1 MCGIVGYIGS
11 RDVSTTLIE
20 GLRLLEY
27 RGYDSAGIAVAATG
41 GEISMRKR
49 AGRLANLEGVVG
61 ELPTG
66 SIAGIAH
73 TRWATH
79 GAPTDL
85 NAHPHMDEHG
95 EIAIIHNG
103 IIENYA
109 ELQRELTG
117 KGHTLSSDVDTEV
130 IAHLIEDAYQGDIRL
145 AVAAVLPRLRGQ
157 WALVVMHRGEAG
169 RIIAARREAPLA
181 VGIGEGEQFL
191 ASDPVA
197 MLEHTNKI
205 IFLRDG
211 DLADLQRDGVTLYD
225 ATGTTFASKIETITW
240 DGAAARKE
248 GYDHFMRKEMDE
260 QPRALSA
267 AMLGR
272 VSTTGIAVSELD
284 PLSEALKAT
293 RSIEFVACGS
303 AYHASLTAATLAER
317 LLRIPVRV
325 TVASEFRYDPPAL
338 GPTSLVIAVSQSG
351 ETADTLGAVRIAKAA
366 GAPVL
371 AIVNAAGSSLT
382 READAVVLLQ
392 AGTEISV
399 AATKSYTSQA
409 LVSLLVTLDLAR
421 RTGAL
426 AGADGRAWAE
436 ELLRVPV
443 MASAALDASDALP
456 SIAAK
461 YFGAS
466 GFMFV
471 SRGAGIATALEGA
484 LKLKEI
490 SYIHAEGIAAGEMKH
505 GPISL
510 LGADHPVV
518 AVVLN
523 SPVLPKL
530 VSNLMESR
538 ARSAP
543 VIAIL
548 SGVDDWSSFATD
560 AIVIPAARPEI
571 AALIATIPLQRFS
584 YEMAL
589 LAGADIDQPKN
600 LAKSVTVE

>member
-27 RGYDSAGIAVAATG
+27 RGYDSAGIAVAASG

-49 AGRLANLEGVVG
+49 AGRLANLEGVLG
-61 ELPTG
+61 ELPTD
-66 SIAGIAH
+66 SVAGIAH

-79 GAPTDL
+79 GAPTDT

-95 EIAIIHNG
+95 KIAIIHNG
-103 IIENYA
+103 IIENFA
-109 ELQRELTG
+109 ELQQELVA

-130 IAHLIEDAYQGDIRL
+130 IVHLIEDAYQGDIRL
-145 AVAAVLPRLRGQ
+145 ALAAVLPRLHGQ
-157 WALVVMHRGEAG
+157 WALVAMHQGEPG
-169 RIIAARREAPLA
+169 RIVAARREAPLA
-181 VGIGEGEQFL
+181 VGLGEGEQFL

-197 MLEHTNKI
+197 ILEHTNRI

-211 DLADLQRDGVTLYD
+211 ELADLQRGGITLYD
-225 ATGTTFASKIETITW
+225 STGTQVAPTIETITW

-260 QPRALSA
+260 QPRALAA

-272 VSTTGIAVSELD
+272 VSPQGVAIGELEAIA
-284 PLSEALKAT
+284 PALRAA
-293 RSIEFVACGS
+293 RSIEVVACGS
-303 AYHASLTAATLAER
+303 AFYAALTAAKFAER
-317 LLRIPVRV
+317 LLRLPVRV

-338 GPTSLVIAVSQSG
+338 GPSSLVIAVSQSG

-366 GAPVL
+366 NATVL

-382 READAVVLLQ
+382 REAHANVLLQ
-392 AGTEISV
+392 AGTEVSV

-409 LVSLLVTLDLAR
+409 LVSLLVVLDLAR
-421 RTGAL
+421 RAGAL
-426 AGADGRAWAE
+426 TAE
-436 ELLRVPV
+436 ENKSWAAELLTIP
-443 MASAALDASDALP
+443 ALAAAALDASDALP
-456 SIAAK
+456 AIAQK
-461 YFGAS
+461 YFGS
-466 GFMFV
+466 TGFMFV
-471 SRGAGIATALEGA
+471 SRGAGLATAFEGA
-484 LKLKEI
+484 LKLKELA
-490 SYIHAEGIAAGEMKH
+490 YIHAEGIAAGEMKH

-510 LGADHPVV
+510 LGSDHPVV
-518 AVVLN
+518 AVVLE

-543 VIAIL
+543 VLAVV
-548 SGVDDWSSFATD
+548 SGVEDWTGFATD
-560 AIVIPAARPEI
+560 AVVIPAARPEI
-571 AALIATIPLQRFS
+571 AALIATIPLQRFA

>member
-109 ELQRELTG
+109 ELQRELTA

-145 AVAAVLPRLRGQ
+145 AVAAILPQLRGQ
-157 WALVVMHRGEAG
+157 WALVVMHRSEPG

-225 ATGTTFASKIETITW
+225 ATGATFAPKIETITW

-272 VSTTGIAVSELD
+272 VSATGIAIGELD
-284 PLSEALKAT
+284 PLSAALTAT

-426 AGADGRAWAE
+426 TAADARAWAE
-436 ELLRVPV
+436 ELLRVPA

>member
-109 ELQRELTG
+109 ELQRELAG

-145 AVAAVLPRLRGQ
+145 AVAAILPRLRGQ
-157 WALVVMHRGEAG
+157 WALVVMHRGEPG

-225 ATGTTFASKIETITW
+225 ATGAMFVPKIETINW

-272 VSTTGIAVSELD
+272 VSAAGIAIIELD
-284 PLSEALKAT
+284 PLSEVLEAT

-338 GPTSLVIAVSQSG
+338 GSTSLVIAVSQSG

-366 GAPVL
+366 GASVL

-421 RTGAL
+421 RAGAL
-426 AGADGRAWAE
+426 TAADARAWAE
-436 ELLRVPV
+436 ELLRVPA

-548 SGVDDWSSFATD
+548 SGVDDWSSFTTD

>member
-272 VSTTGIAVSELD
+272 VSTTGIAISELD

-436 ELLRVPV
+436 ELLRVPA

-543 VIAIL
+543 VIAVL

-560 AIVIPAARPEI
+560 AIVIPAARSEI

>member
-211 DLADLQRDGVTLYD
+211 DLADLQRDRVTLYD

-436 ELLRVPV
+436 ELLRVPA

>member
-109 ELQRELTG
+109 ELQRELTA

-145 AVAAVLPRLRGQ
+145 AVAAILPQLRGQ
-157 WALVVMHRGEAG
+157 WALVVMHRSEPG

-225 ATGTTFASKIETITW
+225 ATGATFAPKIETITW

-272 VSTTGIAVSELD
+272 VSATGIAIGELD
-284 PLSEALKAT
+284 PLSAALTAT

-409 LVSLLVTLDLAR
+409 LVTLLVTLDLAR

-426 AGADGRAWAE
+426 TAADARAWAE
-436 ELLRVPV
+436 ELLRVPA

-548 SGVDDWSSFATD
+548 SGVDDWASFATD